1 MKRFASLCVAL
12 LLLSSS
18 ALHAADTLG
27 IGDPAPKLQVEKF
40 VKGEP
45 VKEFKAGQVYVVEFW
60 ATWCGPCRAVMPHL
74 SKLQKQYGDKV
85 IMISVSVYEEDFS
98 QVPAFVKEQGDKMA
112 YRVAIDKVEKG
123 GREGAGYM
131 SKHWLDAAQQD
142 GIPASFIVNGEG
154 KVVWIGHPGQIDV
167 PLSEVVAG
175 TFDVAKAAAKYKKE
189 KALQGKLQ
197 TLGAAIGKA
206 RQEGSAAVIKVL
218 DEAIKESP
226 ELEEKIGSFKFKT
239 MSNDKD
245 AKEDDVLKYGQRL
258 VDEVYKDDFNQLN
271 ALSWIF
277 VDPARKGDKPSKA
290 QLAFAVK
297 AAEKGVEVSKG
308 KSHEVLD
315 TLACAYFAAGDKAK
329 AIETIEKAIKLSDEP
344 EYKERLEMFKK

>member
-1 MKRFASLCVAL
+1 MKRLASLCVAL
-12 LLLSSS
+12 LLGCS
-18 ALHAADTLG
+18 ALHAGDSLG
-27 IGDPAPKLQVEKF
+27 IGDPAPKLEVAEF

-45 VKEFKAGQVYVVEFW
+45 VKEFKAGQIYVVEFW

-85 IMISVSVYEEDFS
+85 IMISVSVFEQDFS
-98 QVPAFVKEQGDKMA
+98 KVPAFVKEQGDKMA

-123 GREGAGYM
+123 AGEGDGFMA
-131 SKHWLDAAQQD
+131 KNWLNAAQQD

-154 KVVWIGHPGQIDV
+154 KVVWIGHPGQIDT
-167 PLSEVVAG
+167 PLAQVVDG
-175 TFDVAKAAAKYKKE
+175 TYDLAKAAAKYKKD
-189 KALQGKLQ
+189 KAAKAKMMA
-197 TLGAAIGKA
+197 LGAAVQKA
-206 RQEGSAAVIKVL
+206 RQEGPAAVIKVL

-226 ELEEKIGSFKFKT
+226 ELEEMIGAFKFMT

-245 AKEDDVLKYGQRL
+245 AKEDEVLKYGQRL
-258 VDEVYKDDFNQLN
+258 VDDVFKDDVNNLN
-271 ALSWIF
+271 ALSWAF
-277 VDPARKGDKPSKA
+277 VNPDRKGPKPSKA

-315 TLACAYFAAGDKAK
+315 TLACAYFASGDKAK
-329 AIETIEKAIKLSDEP
+329 AIETIEKAIKLSDEQ
-344 EYKERLEMFKK
+344 EYKDRLASFKK